1 MTKFF
6 LNILTCSA
14 VAVLG
19 LTLLTGC
26 FRKHIENS
34 TPHGAT
40 PATRVEPTPALRTE
54 TKPAPPAEVKKT
66 PGVIEETYV
75 IEAPKEA
82 AAPKETVKEADLD
95 AETATAKTPESTD
108 TAKQTATTD
117 TAKKAAK
124 DTATDTTP
132 TKDTTPAKDA
142 PQAVKAKTPEA
153 PAKDAAVVMG
163 EMFYI
168 QVGTFSEL
176 ENANKVLSSLIE
188 EGYSGSKLIMNDNGQ
203 FRVQAGAFTDKE
215 AAREALSKL
224 METFDGAFI
233 IKGTPQ

>member
-1 MTKFF
+1 MTRSF
-6 LNILTCSA
+6 LNILTGSA

-26 FRKHIENS
+26 FRQHLDS
-34 TPHGAT
+34 TTPPGAT
-40 PATRVEPTPALRTE
+40 PATRAEPTSAPRTE
-54 TKPAPPAEVKKT
+54 PKPAAPVEVKKT

-75 IEAPKEA
+75 IEAPKEVTP
-82 AAPKETVKEADLD
+82 PKATVKEADLD
-95 AETATAKTPESTD
+95 AETAPTAKASEGADTTKKAATD
-108 TAKQTATTD
+108 TAKDTKETAP
-117 TAKKAAK
+117 AK
-124 DTATDTTP
+124 DTTE
-132 TKDTTPAKDA
+132 
-142 PQAVKAKTPEA
+142 AVKAKTPDT
-153 PAKDAAVVMG
+153 PAKDTTEVMG

-188 EGYSGSKLIMNDNGQ
+188 AGYSGSKLVMNDDGQ

-233 IKGTPQ
+233 IKGMPQ